1 MSVNSLRKH
10 EILRKEQFIAALFR
24 SRKKLNGEHLTIVY
38 AHLDTGAQHRS
49 APAAV
54 LFAVGRRK
62 VRDAVSRNRIRRL
75 LKEAYRLEKYML
87 TDERTTGCSLR
98 FSETLCLAIIYSGT
112 GRDLPTLDV
121 LRREISRL
129 LFTIINS

>member
-1 MSVNSLRKH
+1 VSVNSLRKH
-10 EILRKEQFIAALFR
+10 EILRKEQFITVLFR
-24 SRKKLNGEHLTIVY
+24 SRKKLHGEHVTIVY
-38 AHLDTGAQHRS
+38 AHIQTGARHRS

-75 LKEAYRLEKYML
+75 LKEAYRLEKHML
-87 TDERTTGCSLR
+87 NDERTTGGDLR

>member
-1 MSVNSLRKH
+1 VAVNSLRKH

-24 SRKKLNGEHLTIVY
+24 SRKKLNGEHVTIVY
-38 AHLDTGAQHRS
+38 ANLKTGALHRR

-54 LFAVGRRK
+54 LFAVGRKK
-62 VRDAVSRNRIRRL
+62 VRDAVSRNMIRRL

-87 TDERTTGCSLR
+87 TEKRTTGCEIR
-98 FSETLCLAIIYSGT
+98 FSETLCIAIVYSGS